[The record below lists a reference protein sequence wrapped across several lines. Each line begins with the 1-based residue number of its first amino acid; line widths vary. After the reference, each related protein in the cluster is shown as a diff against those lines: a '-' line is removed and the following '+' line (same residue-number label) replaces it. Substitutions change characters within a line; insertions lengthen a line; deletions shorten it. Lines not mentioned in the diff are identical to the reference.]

1 MMTRFP
7 IKAALAAFVATA
19 AVAAPA
25 YADHHGG
32 KAKPAMAAKANIVE
46 KAASLPNFSTLVT
59 AVKAAGLVD
68 TLAGPGPF
76 TVFAPDNA
84 AFGKLP
90 AGTVETLVQ
99 PANKATLTRILTY
112 HVVPGRIM
120 ASDVVNAVKAGGGRA
135 VLTTVAGVKLTA
147 MYDSHG
153 ALVLVDA
160 KGGKSKIVATD
171 INQSNGVIH
180 AIDTVVM
187 PG

>member
-1 MMTRFP
+1 MIRFP
-7 IKAALAAFVATA
+7 LKAAFAALVAAA
-19 AVAAPA
+19 AVASPA

-32 KAKPAMAAKANIVE
+32 KAKPAAMAKGTIVD
-46 KAASLPNFSTLVT
+46 KAASLPNFSTLVAAVT
-59 AVKAAGLVD
+59 AADLVG
-68 TLAGPGPF
+68 TLSGPGPF

-84 AFGKLP
+84 AFAKLP
-90 AGTVETLVQ
+90 AGTVDTLVQ
-99 PANKATLTRILTY
+99 PANKAALTRILTY
-112 HVVPGRIM
+112 HVVAGRIM

-135 VLTTVAGVKLTA
+135 VLTTVAGEKLTA

-160 KGGKSKIVATD
+160 KGGQSKITATD
-171 INQSNGVIH
+171 ITQSNGVIH